1 MEEIN
6 MGHLE
11 EKHTA
16 KQKAELAERMM
27 FEHRTQACSSFYK
40 NMREELENF
49 VKTQSFDF
57 SEREGVLHYV
67 SKQPVGI
74 CMNKSY
80 IISES
85 NVARIIVK
93 GTPDNFEIIN
103 AYPEDR
109 VKTKFLEK
117 YNFSDFDF
125 SKYDNQ
131 AVEIFKELRREGFN
145 NCEIRKN
152 KVKAFF
158 RTTVVK
164 IYYNDNVVK
173 FEKGEKTENGH
184 LESEFVY
191 KDMDSLLNLLELIR
205 NYRPLGK
212 SIF

>member
-1 MEEIN
+1 

-27 FEHRTQACSSFYK
+27 FERQIQVCSSFYK
-40 NMREELENF
+40 NMKEELENF

-67 SKQPVGI
+67 SKQPVGM

-103 AYPEDR
+103 AFPEGR

-125 SKYDNQ
+125 SKYDSQ

-164 IYYNDNVVK
+164 IYYNSNIVK

>member
-1 MEEIN
+1 M
-6 MGHLE
+6 
-11 EKHTA
+11 
-16 KQKAELAERMM
+16 
-27 FEHRTQACSSFYK
+27 
-40 NMREELENF
+40 
-49 VKTQSFDF
+49 
-57 SEREGVLHYV
+57 
-67 SKQPVGI
+67 
-74 CMNKSY
+74 
-80 IISES
+80 
-85 NVARIIVK
+85 
-93 GTPDNFEIIN
+93 
-103 AYPEDR
+103 
-109 VKTKFLEK
+109 EK

-125 SKYDNQ
+125 SKYDSQ

-164 IYYNDNVVK
+164 IYYKDNVVK

>member
-1 MEEIN
+1 

-27 FEHRTQACSSFYK
+27 FERQIQVCSSFYK
-40 NMREELENF
+40 NMKEELENF

-67 SKQPVGI
+67 SKQLVGM

-103 AYPEDR
+103 AFPEGR

-125 SKYDNQ
+125 SKYDSQ

-164 IYYNDNVVK
+164 IYYKDNVVK